1 MIGSA
6 DRAMGSKEWLLLGL
20 LAAIWG
26 SPYLFNRVALD
37 DLPPL
42 TVVLGRVALAAIAL
56 NIARHISGA
65 RLPREW
71 RAWLAFAVMG
81 AMGQLIPIALVVW
94 GQTRI
99 DGGLAAILNTTVP
112 IFTIL
117 AAQVLT
123 TDERLSTRKLA
134 GVVIGLGGA
143 IVVIGPR
150 ELVGFGGDRQRL
162 LAQFAILAG
171 ALFYAVAAIYG
182 RRFRGLPPLV
192 PASAQVTG
200 SALMLLPIALV
211 VDRPWTLSAPGA
223 AAIGSVVGLALLC
236 TAVASVL
243 YFRMLASVGAS
254 NLSLVTYLIPVSALL
269 LGTIVLGERVEA
281 RHLIGGAVI
290 LLGLATLN
298 GYLTRALGY
307 IAAARVRPL
316 HGPLQVSVDVSSQT
330 GR

>member
-42 TVVLGRVALAAIAL
+42 TVVLGRVAMAAVAL
-56 NIARHISGA
+56 NIARHLSGA
-65 RLPREW
+65 RLPHEW

-81 AMGQLIPIALVVW
+81 AMSQLIPIALIVW

-123 TDERLSTRKLA
+123 KNERLSTRKFA
-134 GVVIGLGGA
+134 GVVIGLSGA
-143 IVVIGPR
+143 IIVIGPR
-150 ELVGFGGDRQRL
+150 ELVGLGGDGNRL
-162 LAQFAILAG
+162 LAQFAVLVA
-171 ALFYAVAAIYG
+171 ALVYAVATIYG
-182 RRFRGLPPLV
+182 RRFRDLPPLV
-192 PASAQVTG
+192 PASCQVTG
-200 SALMLLPIALV
+200 SALMLLPIALI
-211 VDRPWTLSAPGA
+211 VDRPWTLPAPGT

-236 TAVASVL
+236 TGVASVL
-243 YFRMLASVGAS
+243 YFRILASAGAS
-254 NLSLVTYLIPVSALL
+254 NLSLVTYLIPVSALI
-269 LGTIVLGERVEA
+269 LGTLVLGERVEA
-281 RHLIGGAVI
+281 RHFIGGAVI
-290 LLGLATLN
+290 LIGLATIN
-298 GYLTRALGY
+298 GVLTHALGY
-307 IAAARVRPL
+307 IAVARVRPL
-316 HGPLQVSVDVSSQT
+316 HGRIQVSVDVSGQT